1 MSLFGSLFSGVSAL
15 NAQSQAM
22 GIISDNIANL
32 NTTGFKATTAR
43 FETLVTTAATETT
56 FSPGGVRTRPVA
68 LVDHQGLVQA
78 SASPTDLAISGQG
91 FFVVNSSADLSGSV
105 LYTRAGSFR
114 QDNLGNLVNTAGFYL
129 QGWRLDPDGRIPGE
143 PGNLTNTTS
152 SADLASLETINVGS
166 INGAAAAT
174 TSVSMGANLGASQSV
189 LLGPRDITTAS
200 GVTSTTDLGAAPVSL
215 TSGDTFTVAN
225 GTGVLGTFEYNPALG
240 ASQFTTLLELADLIN
255 AVTGLQASLGG
266 PVTDVVLTVTGSDPG
281 EDLVITNTFG
291 TAGTA
296 LFGGTSPLTT
306 VQSYDATDSTKNMAS
321 DSVGAHFSR
330 AVRIFDAQGTG
341 HDLQVSFLK
350 VGNNTWAIEIFARPP
365 TDVSVSSPLVDGQ
378 IATGEVT
385 FNGDG
390 SLASVSSTLSS
401 PSPVVW
407 TTGASASTIS
417 FDFGTAGPLGT
428 GLTDGLSQ
436 FAGGF
441 NVAFVNQNGSEVGQL
456 NGISINE
463 EGFVIASFSNGET
476 QRVYK
481 LPIATFADV
490 SRLEA
495 RTGNVYART
504 QESGEF
510 NLHEAGKGRAGSVA
524 PSALEAANVDIG
536 QEFTNMIITQRA
548 FAASSRVITTVDDM
562 LDELIRIRR

>member
-91 FFVVNSSADLSGSV
+91 FFVVTTAADPSGSV

-174 TSVSMGANLGASQSV
+174 TSVAMGANLGASQSV
-189 LLGPRDITTAS
+189 LKGPQDATIS
-200 GVTSTTDLGAAPVSL
+200 LNVGSSDDLGAAPVNL
-215 TSGDTFTVAN
+215 TTGDTFTIAN
-225 GTGVLGTFEYNPALG
+225 GTGVLGTFEYNAALG
-240 ASQFTTLLELADLIN
+240 ANQFTTLQELTDLIN
-255 AVTGLQASLGG
+255 AVTGFEATIGG
-266 PVTDVVLTVTGSDPG
+266 PISDTLITVTGLDPR
-281 EDLVITNTFG
+281 EDLVVTETVG
-291 TAGTA
+291 SAGTD

-306 VQSYDATDSTKNMAS
+306 AKTYDPTDITKNMSS
-321 DSVGAHFSR
+321 DNVGAHFSR

-350 VGNNTWAIEIFARPP
+350 VDNNKWAIEIFARPLA
-365 TDVSVSSPLVDGQ
+365 DVSVSSPLVDGQ
-378 IATGEVT
+378 IATGEVS

-390 SLASVSSTLSS
+390 SLASVANTLSS
-401 PSPVVW
+401 PSPIVW

-417 FDFGTAGPLGT
+417 FDFGTAGPIGT

-490 SRLEA
+490 ARLEG

-504 QESGEF
+504 QASGEF
-510 NLHEAGKGRAGSVA
+510 NLHEAGKGRAGSIA